1 MKQSQN
7 DLILSILNK
16 IMEEELKNGNNLL
29 SSIEILYIVFKAKME
44 KISLD
49 LPTKEIVTKIFL
61 NNKVPHTVQ
70 IFSFHKLNLFENIT
84 ISDIKTFVLDSYKSI
99 IFAESKRVVSQTT
112 MPRGI
117 SKLLTELLD
126 INNSDEVVVT
136 GSDISHDLS
145 LQLAELY
152 PSSNFTVFYN
162 HEKLNELF
170 SMIAEILDYKIKYN
184 LQDFFR
190 IDKKFHVKT
199 IFCIPTWG
207 AKTENTSME
216 KFIQEKGYEFHIT
229 RSEDAYILK
238 TLEML
243 SEDGIAILCVP
254 FGILH
259 RQNNPVLTYLIDNKH
274 ISSVIVLAQ
283 GLFPIGQVKTALLI
297 ISKKANP
304 NIRLVNASEFYSKN
318 RKLCNEITG
327 TDIMDIFNAY
337 TNDSKYATTV
347 SNERIANNFYSL
359 NPTEYLQNPVIKIQ
373 GLPDN
378 MKFVKLSEILANKPI
393 RGVLIKSEI
402 LDKKVNNANFYYLT
416 QKNIIDNQISV
427 ELQSIPEQYNKIKY
441 CLNEND
447 IVLSFIMSDIIKVAI
462 AQNIGDQKILVSNML
477 YKLTPNTQKIHPVY
491 LKMILENE
499 ETVKILKAYA
509 SGLGATT
516 TLSIQTLCDIQ
527 IPLPPMKMQAEI
539 VAKYEQLQE
548 HKRILMEELKNIEN
562 SKRLLFVTSFQKR

>member
-1 MKQSQN
+1 
-7 DLILSILNK
+7 
-16 IMEEELKNGNNLL
+16 MEEELKNGNNLL
-29 SSIEILYIVFKAKME
+29 SSIEIIYIVFKAKME

-49 LPTKEIVTKIFL
+49 LPIKEIVKKIFS
-61 NNKVPHTVQ
+61 NKKVPHTIQ
-70 IFSFHKLNLFENIT
+70 NLSFSRLNIFENIG
-84 ISDIKTFVLDSYKSI
+84 IEDIRTFIFDSYKSI
-99 IFAESKRVVSQTT
+99 IFTESKRVVSETI
-112 MPRGI
+112 MPKGI

-126 INNSDEVVVT
+126 PDNSEEVVVA

-145 LQLAELY
+145 IQLAELS
-152 PSSNFTVFYN
+152 PSTNFTVFYN

-190 IDKKFHVKT
+190 IDENFHAKT

-207 AKTENTSME
+207 VKTENTSME
-216 KFIQEKGYEFHIT
+216 KFIQEKGFGFNIT

-243 SEDGIAILCVP
+243 SEDGIAILCIP
-254 FGILH
+254 FGILY
-259 RQNNPVLTYLIDNKH
+259 RQKNPVLTYLIDNKH
-274 ISSVIVLAQ
+274 VSSVIVLAQ

-297 ISKKANP
+297 ISKKKNL
-304 NIRLVNASEFYSKN
+304 NIRLVNASEFFSKN
-318 RKLCNEITG
+318 RKQCNEITG

-373 GLPDN
+373 GLPGN
-378 MKFVKLSEILANKPI
+378 MKFVKLSEVLTNKPI
-393 RGVLIKSEI
+393 RGILIKSEI
-402 LDKKVNNANFYYLT
+402 LDKKVNNADFYYLT
-416 QKNIIDNQISV
+416 QKNIVDNQITT
-427 ELQSIPEQYNKIKY
+427 ELQKIPEQVNKMKY
-441 CLNEND
+441 CLKEND

-477 YKLTPNTQKIHPVY
+477 YKLSPNTEKIHPVY
-491 LKMILENE
+491 LKMVLENE

-527 IPLPPMKMQAEI
+527 IPLPPMEMQAEI
-539 VAKYEQLQE
+539 VTKYEQLQE